1 MSFYIIIDINMSSAK
16 LQEIKAE
23 VQKILNNHLNEDERF
38 SIEDLDEEW
47 TFLLID
53 LLLEKDNDKKDE
65 ISKRVNTKLL
75 NSQKNLKL
83 IYENILQIK
92 DTLDY
97 QKSERSDLTDLQ
109 NLVDADHNLDN
120 QLNNL

>member
-1 MSFYIIIDINMSSAK
+1 MLLINFGMIPVK
-16 LQEIKAE
+16 LNAIKAE
-23 VQKILNNHLNEDERF
+23 VQKILDKHLNEDERF

-53 LLLEKDNDKKDE
+53 LLLEKDE
-65 ISKRVNTKLL
+65 GKRTQIFEKINAKLL
-75 NSQKNLKL
+75 NSQKNIRL

-97 QKSERSDLTDLQ
+97 QKSERLDLTDLE
-109 NLVDADHNLDN
+109 NLIDTEYNLDN